1 MLYFGIY
8 FLIGV
13 IMWAIALISHPE
25 ELKEVTSTSKKP
37 PVILLGL
44 TFIAMGLLW
53 LPVAINLLLKKK
65 GG

>member
-1 MLYFGIY
+1 
-8 FLIGV
+8 
-13 IMWAIALISHPE
+13 MWAIALISHPE